1 MALMLHE
8 LCTNSVKYGALSK
21 AEGAV
26 NVGWAMSD
34 NRLRLQWRE
43 HGGPPVKSPLKR
55 GFGTN
60 LIEQT
65 VKGEGGTSHM
75 NIGADGLRWEIT
87 LPLDAAA
94 DSVSGKRNNFA
105 NEVSPGPRST
115 PPLGP
120 EPLRGKRFLV
130 VEDEPMIALDIVAGL
145 ESAGVAVE
153 GPVGSVEDALRAI
166 ENALID
172 GALLD
177 ANLRGEPVGDIAAAL
192 TRRNIPFRLRD
203 RLRPP
208 GLAGEFWPLHDAD
221 KALYPGTIAP
231 NRSAACQTGAAR
243 PAPAPEPRAPW
254 LTGTHQFNSQCA
266 LRFSHAPL
274 TRVCRP
280 AVRRSARSTAAT
292 AATRPDRDLASRS
305 EAP

>member
-1 MALMLHE
+1 M
-8 LCTNSVKYGALSK
+8 
-21 AEGAV
+21 

-55 GFGTN
+55 GFGTH

-105 NEVSPGPRST
+105 KEVSPGPRST

-166 ENALID
+166 ENASID

-177 ANLRGEPVGDIAAAL
+177 ANLRGRARRRHRGGANPSQYPVC
-192 TRRNIPFRLRD
+192 LRD

-221 KALYPGTIAP
+221 KAFYPGTIAP
-231 NRSAACQTGAAR
+231 NRSAACQTRAAR
-243 PAPAPEPRAPW
+243 PAPAPRPRA
-254 LTGTHQFNSQCA
+254 
-266 LRFSHAPL
+266 R
-274 TRVCRP
+274 
-280 AVRRSARSTAAT
+280 
-292 AATRPDRDLASRS
+292 
-305 EAP
+305 